1 MASSSLLPSV
11 MLLLCLAASA
21 SAQLSPT
28 FYATSCPK
36 ALDTIKAAVTAA
48 VKKEN
53 RMGASL
59 LRLHFHDCFVQGCD
73 ASVLLSGNEQNA
85 LPNVGSLRGF
95 EVIDSI
101 KAQVEA
107 LCKQTVSCADI
118 LTLAARDSVVACS
131 SSSSQLKLMLFLL
144 WLTWAEK
151 ERTGERSHEINHP
164 FRVNR
169 EGRWLGGPSWTVPLG
184 RRDSLTA
191 NEALANSDLPPPFF
205 DLVNLTKSF
214 GDKGF
219 SLTEMVALSGAHTI
233 GQAQCLNFRD
243 RLYNETTSI
252 DAAFAASLKPN
263 CPRPTGAPGDGN
275 LAALDV
281 STPYYFDNKYYV
293 NLQAKKGLLHS
304 DQVLFNGGGADNI
317 VSNFASSAA
326 AFSGAFA
333 SAMVKM
339 GNLGP
344 LTGSQGQVRLS
355 CSKVN

>member
-1 MASSSLLPSV
+1 MESFTGWR
-11 MLLLCLAASA
+11 CFFLALFLAFSA
-21 SAQLSPT
+21 ARGQLSTT
-28 FYATSCPK
+28 FYANTCPG
-36 ALDTIKAAVTAA
+36 LSQIVRDNMTTAIA
-48 VKKEN
+48 KDR
-53 RMGASL
+53 RMGASI
-59 LRLHFHDCFVQGCD
+59 LRLHFHDCFVLGCD
-73 ASVLLSGNEQNA
+73 ASILLDDVGGVVGEKSA
-85 LPNVGSLRGF
+85 IPNVNSVRGY
-95 EVIDSI
+95 EVIDTI
-101 KAQVEA
+101 KASVESS
-107 LCKQTVSCADI
+107 CPGVVSCADI
-118 LTLAARDSVVACS
+118 LTLAARDSVVA
-131 SSSSQLKLMLFLL
+131 
-144 WLTWAEK
+144 
-151 ERTGERSHEINHP
+151 
-164 FRVNR
+164 
-169 EGRWLGGPSWTVPLG
+169 LGGPSWTVPLG